1 MRTPGALNR
10 DHAGK
15 QEEILQAASVCFA
28 RHGFHQTSMKEICSA
43 ANRSP
48 GSVYRYFPAKED
60 IITALIEADRRRW
73 ETLLEQ
79 VPLEQGLI
87 PALRSL
93 AEVGLQDLKTQGF
106 LSLWVETC
114 AEAARNPKVA
124 LTLRRS
130 YDSFEQRLALL
141 ITESQKRRMVNP
153 SLNPVD
159 TARMILATF
168 DGLILRN
175 CFDRDLDTSATVAA
189 FLGFLESLLG
199 RPRKTPT
206 HRA

>member
-1 MRTPGALNR
+1 
-10 DHAGK
+10 
-15 QEEILQAASVCFA
+15 
-28 RHGFHQTSMKEICSA
+28 MKEICSA
-43 ANRSP
+43 ADRSP

-79 VPLEQGLI
+79 VPLERGLI

-130 YDSFEQRLALL
+130 YDSFEQRLAQL
-141 ITESQKRRMVNP
+141 ITESQKRRMVNA

-168 DGLILRN
+168 DGLILRK
-175 CFDRDLDTSATVAA
+175 CFDGDLDTSVTVAA
-189 FLGFLESLLG
+189 FLGFLEPLLDP
-199 RPRKTPT
+199 PRNTPT

>member
-1 MRTPGALNR
+1 MRTRGALNR

-15 QEEILQAASVCFA
+15 QEEILRAASVCFA

-43 ANRSP
+43 ADRSP

-79 VPLEQGLI
+79 VPLERGLI

-93 AEVGLQDLKTQGF
+93 AEVALRDLETQGF

-130 YDSFEQRLALL
+130 YESFEQRLTVL
-141 ITESQKRRMVNP
+141 ITDSQKRRMVNP
-153 SLNPVD
+153 SLNPID
-159 TARMILATF
+159 TARMILALF
-168 DGLILRN
+168 DGLILRK
-175 CFDRDLDTSATVAA
+175 CFDRNLDPSAAVAS

-199 RPRKTPT
+199 PSRKTPA
-206 HRA
+206 HRP